1 MSENRKSK
9 KNLLSVII
17 PIALAVA
24 VILGLAVSGNITKK
38 RDLDNPTASV
48 SQAVTQTTVAPDT
61 KVISLPWEII
71 LFTILS
77 SPQVSRRTAQ
87 GIIPLFMRI

>member
-38 RDLDNPTASV
+38 ETL
-48 SQAVTQTTVAPDT
+48 
-61 KVISLPWEII
+61 II
-71 LFTILS
+71 LLRACL
-77 SPQVSRRTAQ
+77 RR
-87 GIIPLFMRI
+87 